1 MKKNIIAIV
10 LILASPFVQAQS
22 LNLQGKLTN
31 MKDAATVSL
40 IDGVSNKELVSG
52 KSTAGNFI
60 LQTKLEFPSLL
71 VLSIEGVAQKIP
83 VFIGNENVLVEGDV
97 KKIPDLNITG
107 SVSHDVYKVYMN
119 ALNPKMML
127 YVGNMQAA
135 STEKN
140 TTKKDALNTAAATQS
155 KEIIAIFNT
164 LSKANA
170 GSPVTTLMLLQFS
183 NIFPEIKENLASIY
197 ETLAPSAKKGPFA
210 EFIDKTI
217 ASSAFG
223 QIGSKLP
230 DFTQNDVNGKPF
242 TLSSLKGKYVLVDFW
257 ASWCGPCRAEN
268 PNIVK
273 VFNKYKAKNFTVL
286 GVSLD
291 QDKAKWLEAIKKDSL
306 AWNHV
311 SDLKYWN
318 NAVAAQ
324 FGIQSIPASFLID
337 PTGKIVARD
346 LRGFELEKFISS
358 ILMDDLDKSQ
368 DDSNKKPD
376 WKGNGSGFFI
386 NENGFI
392 ATNYHVIKNAKLIQV
407 EYYQKGEKLVYNAK
421 VIVSDKQNDLAI
433 IKISDSGFKKLSMI
447 PYFFGDANV
456 EVGTEIF
463 ALGYPIADVMG
474 TEIKFTDGKISAKT
488 GADNDIRVYQIS
500 APIQPGNSGGPLFDK
515 NGKLVGITSSALN
528 KEYFN
533 TENVNYAIKI
543 SYLKSLIDVL
553 HEEINLPKDLE
564 ISKKS
569 LTEKIKIL
577 SDFVPLIRIK

>member
-31 MKDAATVSL
+31 VKDASTVSL

-52 KSTAGNFI
+52 KSTAGNFS

-71 VLSIEGVAQKIP
+71 VLSIEGVAQKMP
-83 VFIGNENVLVEGDV
+83 VFVGNENIMLEGDGQNMASIKV
-97 KKIPDLNITG
+97 TG
-107 SVSHDVYKVYMN
+107 SASHDVYNVYMN
-119 ALNPKMML
+119 SLNPKMML
-127 YVGNMQAA
+127 YIANMQAA
-135 STEKN
+135 NTEKN
-140 TTKKDALNTAAATQS
+140 TARKDSLNTAAATQS
-155 KEIIAIFNT
+155 KEIIATFNT
-164 LSKANA
+164 LSKANT
-170 GSPVTTLMLLQFS
+170 GSPVTTLMLLQYS

-197 ETLAPSAKKGPFA
+197 ETLAPTAKKGPFA

-223 QIGSKLP
+223 QIGTALP

-273 VFNKYKAKNFTVL
+273 AFNKYKTKNFTVL

-306 AWNHV
+306 AWSHV

-346 LRGFELEKFISS
+346 LRGA
-358 ILMDDLDKSQ
+358 DLDK
-368 DDSNKKPD
+368 
-376 WKGNGSGFFI
+376 FL
-386 NENGFI
+386 
-392 ATNYHVIKNAKLIQV
+392 ATN
-407 EYYQKGEKLVYNAK
+407 
-421 VIVSDKQNDLAI
+421 
-433 IKISDSGFKKLSMI
+433 
-447 PYFFGDANV
+447 
-456 EVGTEIF
+456 
-463 ALGYPIADVMG
+463 
-474 TEIKFTDGKISAKT
+474 
-488 GADNDIRVYQIS
+488 
-500 APIQPGNSGGPLFDK
+500 
-515 NGKLVGITSSALN
+515 
-528 KEYFN
+528 
-533 TENVNYAIKI
+533 
-543 SYLKSLIDVL
+543 LK
-553 HEEINLPKDLE
+553 
-564 ISKKS
+564 
-569 LTEKIKIL
+569 
-577 SDFVPLIRIK
+577 

>member
-31 MKDAATVSL
+31 VKDASTVSL

-52 KSTAGNFI
+52 KSTAGNFS

-71 VLSIEGVAQKIP
+71 VLSIEGVAQKMP
-83 VFIGNENVLVEGDV
+83 VFVGNENIMLEGDGQNMASIKV
-97 KKIPDLNITG
+97 TG
-107 SVSHDVYKVYMN
+107 SASHDVYNVYMN
-119 ALNPKMML
+119 SLNPKMML
-127 YVGNMQAA
+127 YIANMQAA
-135 STEKN
+135 NTEKN
-140 TTKKDALNTAAATQS
+140 TARKDSLNTAAATQS
-155 KEIIAIFNT
+155 KEIIATFNT
-164 LSKANA
+164 LSKANT

-183 NIFPEIKENLASIY
+183 NIFPEIKENLVSIY
-197 ETLAPSAKKGPFA
+197 ETLAPTAKKGPFA

-223 QIGSKLP
+223 QIGTALP

-273 VFNKYKAKNFTVL
+273 AFNKFKTKNFTVL

-291 QDKAKWLEAIKKDSL
+291 QDKPKWLEAIKKDGL

-346 LRGFELEKFISS
+346 LRGA
-358 ILMDDLDKSQ
+358 DLDK
-368 DDSNKKPD
+368 
-376 WKGNGSGFFI
+376 FL
-386 NENGFI
+386 
-392 ATNYHVIKNAKLIQV
+392 AT
-407 EYYQKGEKLVYNAK
+407 
-421 VIVSDKQNDLAI
+421 
-433 IKISDSGFKKLSMI
+433 
-447 PYFFGDANV
+447 
-456 EVGTEIF
+456 T
-463 ALGYPIADVMG
+463 
-474 TEIKFTDGKISAKT
+474 
-488 GADNDIRVYQIS
+488 
-500 APIQPGNSGGPLFDK
+500 
-515 NGKLVGITSSALN
+515 
-528 KEYFN
+528 
-533 TENVNYAIKI
+533 
-543 SYLKSLIDVL
+543 LK
-553 HEEINLPKDLE
+553 
-564 ISKKS
+564 
-569 LTEKIKIL
+569 
-577 SDFVPLIRIK
+577 